1 MTEGLP
7 KRGPEGRPLS
17 IRVRFLLVS
26 LVTVPLALSLASLF
40 MISLFKANLER
51 RLDAE
56 LSGHLN
62 NIAASLQF
70 SAEGHVERPSGF
82 FDKRFTEAY
91 GGLYWQISEGGAS
104 TAMRSQSLWDFTL
117 AVPVE
122 TAGDGSVQ
130 RFSIPGPDNTMLT
143 AQQRQIFV
151 PSPGGLRSLLITVA
165 ADRQPLEDASRR
177 FSFDILPYIAG
188 LAIFLIGAS
197 VAQVVF
203 GLKPLA
209 TLTTRLDRIRERR
222 SGRLDGVLPVEF
234 EPVEKAV
241 DRLLDVQAQSLAKA
255 RARAGDLAHGL
266 KTPLTVLAN
275 DALTLR
281 QKGESEIA
289 DEIERL
295 VILMRGH
302 VDAELAR
309 SRIVI
314 DAEMRQSDADIGKIV
329 GQVVRTLKRTPA
341 GETLDWRISVE
352 ESSVEVPVDPHDLRE
367 LIGNILENAV
377 KWASATVVVAW
388 SDRRLTVA
396 DDGPGVPPDRIRQM
410 TERGVRLDTDVPGSG
425 FGLSIVKEICSV
437 YGLTLSIE
445 NCQGS
450 GLQVTVGF

>member
-1 MTEGLP
+1 
-7 KRGPEGRPLS
+7 
-17 IRVRFLLVS
+17 
-26 LVTVPLALSLASLF
+26 
-40 MISLFKANLER
+40 
-51 RLDAE
+51 
-56 LSGHLN
+56 
-62 NIAASLQF
+62 
-70 SAEGHVERPSGF
+70 
-82 FDKRFTEAY
+82 
-91 GGLYWQISEGGAS
+91 
-104 TAMRSQSLWDFTL
+104 MRSQSLWDFTL

-122 TAGDGSVQ
+122 PAGDGSVQ

-151 PSPGGLRSLLITVA
+151 PSPGGLRRLLITVA

-209 TLTTRLDRIRERR
+209 TLTKRLDRIREQR

-314 DAEMRQSDADIGKIV
+314 DAEMRQSDADIDKIV
-329 GQVVRTLKRTPA
+329 GQVVRTLKRTPVGKRSTGGYLSRKA
-341 GETLDWRISVE
+341 R
-352 ESSVEVPVDPHDLRE
+352 LRFRS
-367 LIGNILENAV
+367 ILMIY
-377 KWASATVVVAW
+377 AS
-388 SDRRLTVA
+388 
-396 DDGPGVPPDRIRQM
+396 
-410 TERGVRLDTDVPGSG
+410 
-425 FGLSIVKEICSV
+425 
-437 YGLTLSIE
+437 
-445 NCQGS
+445 
-450 GLQVTVGF
+450 

>member
-1 MTEGLP
+1 
-7 KRGPEGRPLS
+7 
-17 IRVRFLLVS
+17 
-26 LVTVPLALSLASLF
+26 
-40 MISLFKANLER
+40 
-51 RLDAE
+51 
-56 LSGHLN
+56 
-62 NIAASLQF
+62 
-70 SAEGHVERPSGF
+70 
-82 FDKRFTEAY
+82 
-91 GGLYWQISEGGAS
+91 
-104 TAMRSQSLWDFTL
+104 
-117 AVPVE
+117 
-122 TAGDGSVQ
+122 
-130 RFSIPGPDNTMLT
+130 
-143 AQQRQIFV
+143 
-151 PSPGGLRSLLITVA
+151 
-165 ADRQPLEDASRR
+165 
-177 FSFDILPYIAG
+177 
-188 LAIFLIGAS
+188 
-197 VAQVVF
+197 
-203 GLKPLA
+203 
-209 TLTTRLDRIRERR
+209 
-222 SGRLDGVLPVEF
+222 
-234 EPVEKAV
+234 VEKAV

-314 DAEMRQSDADIGKIV
+314 DAEMRQSDADIVKIV

-437 YGLTLSIE
+437 YGLELSIE